1 MPDAP
6 TPFGSKRT
14 LARAVVTGS
23 CAAFVAVLTCSHG
36 SDAAPAETLPS
47 PAPRAAT
54 VAPAPRVVPDLRDAG
69 PALVHYD
76 VNHVLGTGQSL
87 SVGANGFP
95 ALTRSQPYENLM
107 FAPGPMPGGEF
118 LTRFVP
124 LAERGLETMSSAF
137 ANLVAKMARED
148 ALDGGGHDLLVS
160 AHGKSSTGY
169 WGLRRGTKAYAT
181 GLAQVRAA
189 REIAR
194 AHGQSYVVRAVTN
207 VHGES
212 DHVEHNAHYERD
224 LIAWQADYE
233 RDIRAITAQAEP
245 IPMFETQM
253 SSWTRY
259 GQATSP
265 IPIAQLEAHVHAP
278 GAVILVGPK
287 YHLSYFGD
295 GIHLT
300 NEGYRRMGEDYAKA
314 YRRVVL
320 EGGTWE
326 PVRPRAVTRTGATI
340 TIAFHVPSPP
350 LVLDTTAV
358 SDPGHY
364 GFEYVDDSRPPPRI
378 SNVAVT
384 SADTVTIELTAEP
397 AGAHR
402 RVRYAF
408 TGTPTAHAGPTTGP
422 RGNLRDSDATVSL
435 SGDAL
440 YDWCVHFDEPVP

>member
-1 MPDAP
+1 MAVPDAP
-6 TPFGSKRT
+6 SPSGSERT
-14 LARAVVTGS
+14 LTRVVVAGS
-23 CAAFVAVLTCSHG
+23 CAAFVAVLTCSQG
-36 SDAAPAETLPS
+36 SDAAPAAIA
-47 PAPRAAT
+47 PATTTPPA
-54 VAPAPRVVPDLRDAG
+54 APAPAPEAEDPE
-69 PALVHYD
+69 PAIAHYD

-95 ALTRSQPYENLM
+95 ALTRAQPYDNLM

-124 LAERGLETMSSAF
+124 LGERGLETMSSAF
-137 ANLVAKMARED
+137 ANLVSKMARDEGR
-148 ALDGGGHDLLVS
+148 DGGSHALLVS

-194 AHGQSYVVRAVTN
+194 THGQSYVVRAITN

-233 RDIRAITAQAEP
+233 RDVRAITAQAEP

-259 GQATSP
+259 GQATSA
-265 IPIAQLEAHVHAP
+265 IPIAQLDAHVHAS
-278 GAVILVGPK
+278 GKVVLVGPK
-287 YHLSYFGD
+287 YHLRYFED

-300 NEGYRRMGEDYAKA
+300 NEGYRHMGEDYAKA

-320 EGGTWE
+320 EGRAWE

-340 TIAFHVPSPP
+340 TIAFYVPSPP
-350 LVLDTTAV
+350 LVLDTTTV
-358 SDPGHY
+358 SDPGSY
-364 GFEYVDDSRPPPRI
+364 GFEYVDDSRATPRI
-378 SNVAVT
+378 ASVAVT
-384 SADTVTIELTAEP
+384 GPDTVTIDLAAEP
-397 AGAHR
+397 TGGHR

-408 TGTPTAHAGPTTGP
+408 TGAPGAHAGPTTGP
-422 RGNLRDSDATVSL
+422 RGNLRDSDATASL